1 MTWPSPPRPID
12 GMARAIF
19 SLAVVLLLAWLASP
33 VFNFLM
39 RVLQ

>member
-1 MTWPSPPRPID
+1 
-12 GMARAIF
+12 MARAIF